1 MGLCPVAFGPRI
13 DSERVAPFLPDSPE
27 TLVSRKQFNHVP
39 IISGLTQDEGGLFAA
54 SITIQNFKILIRIF
68 KSNSISLALATVDG
82 KSLEVFK
89 KDPVNALLHLLSLE
103 KQKNGLEITQK
114 VYDHYFVNNKET
126 DDIVT
131 QYGQV

>member
-1 MGLCPVAFGPRI
+1 M
-13 DSERVAPFLPDSPE
+13 
-27 TLVSRKQFNHVP
+27 P